1 MRVIGPS
8 YKHMSEPFLRVR
20 CSAGAHPFRKSVR
33 IWKRHD
39 NLIVRRRRVQFNTK
53 IEMRVEVV
61 ESSSDPV
68 ILEIKVGSRKILLD
82 ICWSLHVHQNVFTSG
97 GKAEIPSD

>member
-1 MRVIGPS
+1 
-8 YKHMSEPFLRVR
+8 
-20 CSAGAHPFRKSVR
+20 
-33 IWKRHD
+33 
-39 NLIVRRRRVQFNTK
+39 
-53 IEMRVEVV
+53 MRVEVV

-97 GKAEIPSD
+97 GKAEITSD